1 LENAEKAMPL
11 HRDIFWVGRQW
22 AVTGSGMQAI
32 DQRLKG
38 KYDIEVS
45 RLWDDGLPESLRA
58 DGWLNIEDFRK
69 GLAVARKRHP
79 EPAGKISPPERTVS
93 PLKDVSP
100 LGDGGA
106 ATQPKPAAPTYEMRI
121 EGSIAKFVSP
131 WRVRR
136 QR

>member
-38 KYDIEVS
+38 KYDIEAC
-45 RLWDDGLPESLRA
+45 RLWDDGLPESLQA

-79 EPAGKISPPERTVS
+79 EPAGKIWPPEQTVS
-93 PLKDVSP
+93 PLKDVPP
-100 LGDGGA
+100 LGDGA
-106 ATQPKPAAPTYEMRI
+106 ATPPKPEAPTFEMRI

>member
-1 LENAEKAMPL
+1 MPL

-22 AVTGSGMQAI
+22 AVTGYGMQAI

-45 RLWDDGLPESLRA
+45 HLWDDGLPESLQA
-58 DGWLNIEDFRK
+58 GGWLNIEDFRK
-69 GLAVARKRHP
+69 GLSVARKRHP
-79 EPAGKISPPERTVS
+79 APAGKTSQPEQTLS
-93 PLKDVSP
+93 PLKDVP
-100 LGDGGA
+100 PPGDGGA
-106 ATQPKPAAPTYEMRI
+106 ATQPEPVPQTFDMRI
-121 EGSIAKFVSP
+121 EGSLAKFVSP

>member
-1 LENAEKAMPL
+1 MPL

-22 AVTGSGMQAI
+22 AVTGYGMQAI

-38 KYDIEVS
+38 KYDLEIS
-45 RLWDDGLPESLRA
+45 RLWDNGLPESLQA

-69 GLAVARKRHP
+69 GLSVARKRHP
-79 EPAGKISPPERTVS
+79 EPAGKIPPPPEQTVS
-93 PLKDVSP
+93 SLKDVP

-106 ATQPKPAAPTYEMRI
+106 VTQPKPAAPTFDMRI

-136 QR
+136 QQ

>member
-1 LENAEKAMPL
+1 MPL

-22 AVTGSGMQAI
+22 AVTGHGMQAV

-38 KYDIEVS
+38 KYDIEAS
-45 RLWDDGLPESLRA
+45 RLWDVGLPESLRA

-79 EPAGKISPPERTVS
+79 APAGKMPPPEQTVS
-93 PLKDVSP
+93 PLKEDVP
-100 LGDGGA
+100 LLGDGGA
-106 ATQPKPAAPTYEMRI
+106 ATQPKPAAQTFDMRI

-131 WRVRR
+131 WRIRR